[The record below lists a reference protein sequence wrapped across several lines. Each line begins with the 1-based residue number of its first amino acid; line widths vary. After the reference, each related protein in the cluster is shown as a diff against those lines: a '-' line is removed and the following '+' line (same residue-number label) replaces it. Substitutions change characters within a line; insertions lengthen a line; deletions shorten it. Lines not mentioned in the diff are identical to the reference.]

1 MKNTEFSQ
9 CLECGTIDY
18 DSDIPRVGDPSASD
32 GSLTECPHCG
42 AIDESVSIH
51 IVMHQVYPE
60 STGYLA
66 AFYAETLGQ
75 RTPLVRN
82 LIDLGKGLEMTPSQI
97 LAEAGL

>member
-1 MKNTEFSQ
+1 MIMKNTEFSQ

-75 RTPLVRN
+75 RTPLVYGEDQKRAYEALLDTYQL
-82 LIDLGKGLEMTPSQI
+82 LI
-97 LAEAGL
+97 